1 MREAFFSAC
10 KILWRE
16 RRLELGKLE
25 LKNLEMRSLLGLKEK
40 TPLSAKQALL
50 PYLLAPSSV
59 ENHAD
64 YIKVG
69 GQYNRIIAAVG
80 IPRIVRAGFLN
91 SIMMHQGE
99 LDVSMHISPQPV
111 EETIARLNHELIKM
125 SADIYSVESKGG
137 IVPPSLRM
145 KLDDTM
151 RVLQLLQGGEEKLFD
166 YSLYVNV
173 RAESLEKLD
182 SLTSKVLATLGQLGL
197 LCKITSL
204 QMHDALPSVLPRA
217 ENRLGLTRNMTSSAL
232 AACFPFTSSNLQVME
247 NGVVLGVNDLTGIPL
262 VIDLFS
268 LQNSNA
274 LVLGGSGSGKSFSV
288 KTMLLRLRR
297 AGVKIFIVDPQ
308 GEYVK
313 LAKKFGAGAQVV
325 DFSPEGKNSINP
337 FDMLGLRLS
346 EKTHALMSLFT
357 VICGELSPAQRSL
370 LDEAVYAIY
379 EQRGVSDFAQTKD
392 APTFRDLYAF
402 LKEKAD
408 SPREHALSRSTALA
422 LVNRIKPF
430 ASGSLRCFCAQT
442 SVDLKADFIVFDVS
456 YFIDK
461 MQSVAPPAMFIT
473 LDFLLNRMKQDPRE
487 RKAIVVDEAW
497 RMLRGPSISEYLL
510 LFAKTARK
518 YNASLQIITQELGD
532 LGKSEAGAAV
542 LANTAVKLLLRQ
554 DASEIEA
561 VGSALR
567 LNVSEKNRLLV
578 AEPGHGVL
586 LIGNSRIPFYS
597 IFMPEEES
605 FITTRPE
612 ASLQQEFSELH
623 SQKLVEKSFEKLDFA
638 NGFYRRSELV
648 PEELMLLL
656 KNGFT
661 IVTAYDIRLK
671 RPIDFVVK
679 RVPPESPYHT
689 VYVRQVEQL
698 LREFTDNVKIAA
710 TGDVDISFV
719 DKAGK
724 KIGFEIETGTRSD
737 FASRQ
742 DAKHLLQYDELY
754 YLVASIQ
761 LVEKYQKI
769 GKVITRSQ
777 VERFVEE
784 RFA

>member
-1 MREAFFSAC
+1 M
-10 KILWRE
+10 
-16 RRLELGKLE
+16 
-25 LKNLEMRSLLGLKEK
+25 
-40 TPLSAKQALL
+40 
-50 PYLLAPSSV
+50 
-59 ENHAD
+59 ENNAD
-64 YIKVG
+64 HIKVG
-69 GQYNRIIAAVG
+69 GRFNRVIIAVG
-80 IPRIVRAGFLN
+80 IPRVVRAGFLN
-91 SIMMHQGE
+91 SLMMQQGE
-99 LDVSMHISPQPV
+99 LDVSMHIVPQPV

-125 SADIYSVESKGG
+125 SADIYSIESKGG

-145 KLDDTM
+145 KMDDTM
-151 RVLQLLQGGEEKLFD
+151 RILQLLQSGEEKLFD

-173 RAESLEKLD
+173 RADCLEKLD
-182 SLTSKVLATLGQLGL
+182 ALTSRVMATLGQLGL
-197 LCKITSL
+197 LCKTAHL

-232 AACFPFTSSNLQVME
+232 SACFPFTSSNLQVME
-247 NGVVLGVNDLTGIPL
+247 NGVVIGVNDLTGIPL
-262 VIDLFS
+262 VIDFYS

-297 AGVKIFIVDPQ
+297 GGVKVLVVDPQ

-313 LAKKFGAGAQVV
+313 LARKFGAGAQVV

-337 FDMLGLRLS
+337 FDLLGLRLS
-346 EKTHALMSLFT
+346 EKTHALMSLFA

-379 EQRGVSDFAQTKD
+379 EERGISDFTQGTT
-392 APTFRDLYAF
+392 APTFKDLLEF
-402 LKEKAD
+402 LEKKAK
-408 SPREHALSRSTALA
+408 SPGEHALSRSTALA

-430 ASGSLRCFCAQT
+430 ASGSLRCFSNQT
-442 SVDLKADFIVFDVS
+442 SVDLNSDFIVFDVS

-461 MQSVAPPAMFIT
+461 MQSVAPTAMFIT
-473 LDFLLNRMKQDPRE
+473 LDFLLNRMKQDAVR

-518 YNASLQIITQELGD
+518 YNTSLQIITQELGD

-554 DASEIEA
+554 DASEIDS
-561 VGSALR
+561 VGNALK
-567 LNVSEKNRLLV
+567 LSPQEKNRLLT
-578 AEPGHGVL
+578 AEPGHGVM

-597 IFMPEEES
+597 IFMPEEEA
-605 FITTRPE
+605 FITTKPAFVQAPVQRVV
-612 ASLQQEFSELH
+612 H
-623 SQKLVEKSFEKLDFA
+623 KSFEKLDFSA
-638 NGFYRRSELV
+638 GFYRRSELV

-698 LREFTDNVKIAA
+698 LREFTDNVKVAT
-710 TGDVDISFV
+710 TGDVDICFV
-719 DKAGK
+719 DKKGR
-724 KIGFEIETGTRSD
+724 KIAFEIETGTRSD
-737 FASRQ
+737 VASRQ
-742 DAKHLLQYDELY
+742 NAKHLLQYDELY
-754 YLVASIQ
+754 YLVTSIQ

-769 GKVITRSQ
+769 GRVITRSQ
-777 VERFVEE
+777 VEKFVEE